1 MFRLVEAAIAFL
13 VRLAWFVMTQWI
25 GYFTGRA
32 AIQSLSFGRLDVA
45 EFGYGNQKSAKPIWY
60 QGKQPV
66 VSFWIAVAVG
76 QFLWLG
82 VVVGAVIFITRS

>member
-1 MFRLVEAAIAFL
+1 MFSLVEAAIAFL
-13 VRLAWFVMTQWI
+13 VRLVWFAMTRWI

-32 AIQSLSFGRLDVA
+32 AIQTLSFGRLDVA
-45 EFGYGNQKSAKPIWY
+45 EFGYGSQKSAKPVWY

-66 VSFWIAVAVG
+66 VSFWIAIAVG

-82 VVVGAVIFITRS
+82 AVVGAAIFITRN